1 MSLAARLL
9 LMALG
14 IGIVAFVINLVRT
27 RKLKEEYALL
37 WLFTGVVLVLLPV
50 VIDLLDAVS
59 FALGIT
65 YPPAFIGLVAAVC
78 ILFILFQ
85 FSTSISRF
93 SERTKVLTQELAV
106 MQERVRRLEAALA
119 EARGESAM
127 DARPGSE
134 QGDASLGSA

>member
-1 MSLAARLL
+1 MSLAARVLL
-9 LMALG
+9 IALG
-14 IGIVAFVINLVRT
+14 AGILVFVVNLVRT
-27 RKLKEEYALL
+27 RKLKEEYAIL

-50 VIDLLDAVS
+50 VIDLLDAIS

-93 SERTKVLTQELAV
+93 SERTKVLAQEVAILK
-106 MQERVRRLEAALA
+106 ERVRRLEAELA
-119 EARGESAM
+119 EARA
-127 DARPGSE
+127 AQHPKA
-134 QGDASLGSA
+134 GDTE

>member
-1 MSLAARLL
+1 MSLAARILL
-9 LMALG
+9 IAVGVG
-14 IGIVAFVINLVRT
+14 ILVFVVNLVRT
-27 RKLKEEYALL
+27 RKLKEEYAIL

-50 VIDLLDAVS
+50 VIDLLDAIS

-93 SERTKVLTQELAV
+93 SERTKVLAQEVAILK
-106 MQERVRRLEAALA
+106 ERVRRLEAQLA
-119 EARGESAM
+119 EARAAQHAEVE
-127 DARPGSE
+127 DTE
-134 QGDASLGSA
+134 

>member
-9 LMALG
+9 LIAVG
-14 IGIVAFVINLVRT
+14 IGIMVFVINLVRT
-27 RKLKEEYALL
+27 RKLKEEYAIL
-37 WLFTGVVLVLLPV
+37 WLFTGVVLILLPV
-50 VIDLLDAVS
+50 VIDVLDAVS

-93 SERTKVLTQELAV
+93 SERTKVLTQEVAILKDQ
-106 MQERVRRLEAALA
+106 MRRLEAELA
-119 EARGESAM
+119 AARGEKP
-127 DARPGSE
+127 D
-134 QGDASLGSA
+134 

>member
-9 LMALG
+9 LIALG
-14 IGIVAFVINLVRT
+14 IGITVFVTNLVRT

-50 VIDLLDAVS
+50 VIDLLDALS

-93 SERTKVLTQELAV
+93 SERTKVLTQEVAIL
-106 MQERVRRLEAALA
+106 QERVRRLEAELA
-119 EARGESAM
+119 AKQGEKPA
-127 DARPGSE
+127 DR
-134 QGDASLGSA
+134 

>member
-9 LMALG
+9 LIALG
-14 IGIVAFVINLVRT
+14 IGITVFVTNLVRT

-37 WLFTGVVLVLLPV
+37 WLFTGVVLILLPV
-50 VIDLLDAVS
+50 VIDLLDALS

-65 YPPAFIGLVAAVC
+65 YPPAFIGLVAAIC

-93 SERTKVLTQELAV
+93 SERTKVLTQEVAIL
-106 MQERVRRLEAALA
+106 QERVRRLEAELA
-119 EARGESAM
+119 ETGSVGPEASESTSQ
-127 DARPGSE
+127 PV
-134 QGDASLGSA
+134 

>member
-9 LMALG
+9 LIAVG
-14 IGIVAFVINLVRT
+14 IGIMVFVINLVRT
-27 RKLKEEYALL
+27 RKLKEEYAIL
-37 WLFTGVVLVLLPV
+37 WLFTGVVLILLPV
-50 VIDLLDAVS
+50 VIDVLDAVS

-93 SERTKVLTQELAV
+93 SDRTKVLTQEVAILKDQ
-106 MQERVRRLEAALA
+106 MRRLEAELA
-119 EARGESAM
+119 AARGEKP
-127 DARPGSE
+127 D
-134 QGDASLGSA
+134 

>member
-1 MSLAARLL
+1 MSLAARVLL
-9 LMALG
+9 IALG
-14 IGIVAFVINLVRT
+14 AGILVFVVNLVRT
-27 RKLKEEYALL
+27 RKLKEEYAIL

-50 VIDLLDAVS
+50 VIGLLDAIS

-93 SERTKVLTQELAV
+93 SERTKVLAQEVAILK
-106 MQERVRRLEAALA
+106 ERVRRLEAELA
-119 EARGESAM
+119 EARAAQHPK
-127 DARPGSE
+127 ARDTE
-134 QGDASLGSA
+134 

>member
-9 LMALG
+9 LIAVG
-14 IGIVAFVINLVRT
+14 IGIMVFVINLVRT
-27 RKLKEEYALL
+27 RKLKEEYAIL
-37 WLFTGVVLVLLPV
+37 WLFTGVVLILLPV
-50 VIDLLDAVS
+50 VIDVLDAVS

-93 SERTKVLTQELAV
+93 SERTKVLTQEVAILKD
-106 MQERVRRLEAALA
+106 QVRRLEAELA
-119 EARGESAM
+119 AARGEKP
-127 DARPGSE
+127 D
-134 QGDASLGSA
+134 

>member
-1 MSLAARLL
+1 MSLAARVLL
-9 LMALG
+9 IALG
-14 IGIVAFVINLVRT
+14 IGILVFVVNLVRT
-27 RKLKEEYALL
+27 RKLKEEYAIL

-50 VIDLLDAVS
+50 VIDLLDAIS

-93 SERTKVLTQELAV
+93 SERTKVLAQEVAILK
-106 MQERVRRLEAALA
+106 ERVRRLEAQLT
-119 EARGESAM
+119 EARAAQSPEV
-127 DARPGSE
+127 
-134 QGDASLGSA
+134 GDTE

>member
-9 LMALG
+9 LIAMG
-14 IGIVAFVINLVRT
+14 IGIMVFVINLVRT
-27 RKLKEEYALL
+27 RKLKEEYAIL
-37 WLFTGVVLVLLPV
+37 WLFTGVVLILLPV
-50 VIDLLDAVS
+50 VIDVLDAVS

-93 SERTKVLTQELAV
+93 SERTKVLTQEVAILKD
-106 MQERVRRLEAALA
+106 QVRRLEAELDA
-119 EARGESAM
+119 ARGEKP
-127 DARPGSE
+127 D
-134 QGDASLGSA
+134 

>member
-1 MSLAARLL
+1 MSLAARILL
-9 LMALG
+9 IAVGVG
-14 IGIVAFVINLVRT
+14 ILVFVVNLVRT
-27 RKLKEEYALL
+27 RKLKEEYAIL

-50 VIDLLDAVS
+50 VIDLLDAIS

-93 SERTKVLTQELAV
+93 SERTKVLAQEVAILK
-106 MQERVRRLEAALA
+106 ERVRRLEAQLA
-119 EARGESAM
+119 EARAAQHPEVE
-127 DARPGSE
+127 DTE
-134 QGDASLGSA
+134 

>member
-9 LMALG
+9 LIALG
-14 IGIVAFVINLVRT
+14 IGITVFVTNLVRT

-37 WLFTGVVLVLLPV
+37 WLFTGVVLILLPV
-50 VIDLLDAVS
+50 VIDLLDALS

-93 SERTKVLTQELAV
+93 SERTKVLTQEVAIL
-106 MQERVRRLEAALA
+106 QERVRRLEAELA
-119 EARGESAM
+119 AKQGEKPA
-127 DARPGSE
+127 DR
-134 QGDASLGSA
+134 

>member
-9 LMALG
+9 LIAMG
-14 IGIVAFVINLVRT
+14 IGIMVFVINLVRT
-27 RKLKEEYALL
+27 RKLKEEYAIL
-37 WLFTGVVLVLLPV
+37 WLFTGVVLILLPI
-50 VIDLLDAVS
+50 VIDVLDAVS

-93 SERTKVLTQELAV
+93 SERTKVLTQEVAILKD
-106 MQERVRRLEAALA
+106 QVRRLEAELA
-119 EARGESAM
+119 AARGEKP
-127 DARPGSE
+127 D
-134 QGDASLGSA
+134 

>member
-27 RKLKEEYALL
+27 RKLKEEYAIL
-37 WLFTGVVLVLLPV
+37 WLFTGVVLILLPV
-50 VIDLLDAVS
+50 VIDLLDALS

-65 YPPAFIGLVAAVC
+65 YPPAFIGLVAGVS

-93 SERTKVLTQELAV
+93 SERTKVLAQELAI
-106 MQERVRRLEAALA
+106 MQERVRRLEVELA
-119 EARGESAM
+119 EARGENALEGM
-127 DARPGSE
+127 DTE
-134 QGDASLGSA
+134 

>member
-9 LMALG
+9 LIALG
-14 IGIVAFVINLVRT
+14 IGITVFVTNLVRT

-50 VIDLLDAVS
+50 VIDLLDALS

-78 ILFILFQ
+78 IFFILFQ

-93 SERTKVLTQELAV
+93 SERTKVLTQEVAIL
-106 MQERVRRLEAALA
+106 QERVRRLEAELA
-119 EARGESAM
+119 AKQGEKPA
-127 DARPGSE
+127 DC
-134 QGDASLGSA
+134 

>member
-14 IGIVAFVINLVRT
+14 IGIVGVVINLVRT
-27 RKLKEEYALL
+27 RRLKEEYAIL

-65 YPPAFIGLVAAVC
+65 YPPAFIGLVAAVS

-85 FSTSISRF
+85 FSTSISKF
-93 SERTKVLTQELAV
+93 SERTKVLTQEMGI
-106 MQERVRRLEAALA
+106 MQERVRRLEAELA
-119 EARGESAM
+119 EAQGEKAA
-127 DARPGSE
+127 DASLGSE
-134 QGDASLGSA
+134 QRDASLGSA

>member
-9 LMALG
+9 LIAWG
-14 IGIVAFVINLVRT
+14 IAITVFVTNLVRT

-37 WLFTGVVLVLLPV
+37 WLFTGVVLILLPV
-50 VIDLLDAVS
+50 VIDLLDALS

-65 YPPAFIGLVAAVC
+65 YPPAFIGLVAAIC

-93 SERTKVLTQELAV
+93 SDRTKVLTQEVAIL
-106 MQERVRRLEAALA
+106 QERVRRLEAELVVKQT
-119 EARGESAM
+119 EEST
-127 DARPGSE
+127 DR
-134 QGDASLGSA
+134 

>member
-9 LMALG
+9 LIALG
-14 IGIVAFVINLVRT
+14 VGITVFVTNLVRT

-37 WLFTGVVLVLLPV
+37 WLFTGVVLILLPV
-50 VIDLLDAVS
+50 VIDLLDALS

-93 SERTKVLTQELAV
+93 SERTKVLTQEVAIL
-106 MQERVRRLEAALA
+106 QERVRRLEAELA
-119 EARGESAM
+119 AKQGEKPA
-127 DARPGSE
+127 DR
-134 QGDASLGSA
+134 

>member
-9 LMALG
+9 LIAMG
-14 IGIVAFVINLVRT
+14 IGIMVFVINLVRT
-27 RKLKEEYALL
+27 RKLKEEYAIL
-37 WLFTGVVLVLLPV
+37 WLFTGVVLILLPV
-50 VIDLLDAVS
+50 VIDVLDAVS

-93 SERTKVLTQELAV
+93 SERTKVLTQEVAILKD
-106 MQERVRRLEAALA
+106 QVRRLEAELA
-119 EARGESAM
+119 AARGEKP
-127 DARPGSE
+127 D
-134 QGDASLGSA
+134 

>member
-9 LMALG
+9 LIAVG
-14 IGIVAFVINLVRT
+14 IGIMVFVINLVRT
-27 RKLKEEYALL
+27 RKLKEEYAIL
-37 WLFTGVVLVLLPV
+37 WLFTGVVLILLPV
-50 VIDLLDAVS
+50 VIDVLDAVS

-93 SERTKVLTQELAV
+93 SERTKVLTQEVAILKD
-106 MQERVRRLEAALA
+106 QVRRLQAELA
-119 EARGESAM
+119 SARGEKP
-127 DARPGSE
+127 D
-134 QGDASLGSA
+134 